1 MNMKRNRLLFVA
13 LVVLATLCTLC
24 FGGTVSVFA
33 AGSGYG
39 VFVGG
44 VEVTESNAADV
55 LGDGTVSYDTAT
67 KTLTLHGATIT
78 DCHTENLFEENVC
91 IGIYAD
97 TDLTVNCIGENVI
110 DLYQH
115 SIDHKG
121 NLAAYGMFSQRSLT
135 LKGTGSL
142 SVHSDECGILT
153 MYAVTV
159 KDITLSVGANHAIM
173 NNQGDI
179 TLSNVTV
186 KTPQNY
192 PAPDKLIS
200 VICSYTSDIYIENS
214 TIEAIGYKRP
224 IMNLQGS
231 IYINESSLKLVASM
245 DAVDENSEISAIG
258 VGSYREQMGTPD
270 QSLVIANS
278 YLDITSDMLGVSSGC
293 GKLRMENVTG
303 QFHLTSDEVAYAV
316 AAVGD
321 LEVSGCDLD
330 ISAIAND
337 NGGSM
342 GLGGEKVTIEDSE
355 LDIEFVGSEAC
366 FAIASGKNMNI
377 AESQVNINGN
387 AKNLVGLYSMEGN
400 ISLTD
405 CQVKMKVRGIGAGL
419 TAGVF
424 TEAGFLTAN
433 GGRLHIMATAQ
444 LSNPNVGCIYTAS
457 EVPFEIINADVL
469 LQGNKVFLLAPD
481 LTSYSSV
488 YVTEASK
495 NLDGSEAEEYQEEN
509 IAAYQYFHIHSFYN
523 ITFNANGGTGEMEG
537 VHDHYGNYTLPAVGF
552 TGPEGKQFKGWA
564 YEKDGEVIE
573 TPEIDVFKNITLYA
587 IWESSHEHDY
597 GTEWKSDE
605 KNHWKECE
613 CGAQQ
618 YVGEHNDANKNGFC
632 DVCGVAIKGGLG
644 AGAIVG
650 IVLGS
655 VAVAGLG
662 GFSLFWF
669 VIKKKKF
676 ADLIALFKKK

>member
-1 MNMKRNRLLFVA
+1 
-13 LVVLATLCTLC
+13 
-24 FGGTVSVFA
+24 
-33 AGSGYG
+33 
-39 VFVGG
+39 
-44 VEVTESNAADV
+44 
-55 LGDGTVSYDTAT
+55 
-67 KTLTLHGATIT
+67 
-78 DCHTENLFEENVC
+78 
-91 IGIYAD
+91 
-97 TDLTVNCIGENVI
+97 
-110 DLYQH
+110 
-115 SIDHKG
+115 
-121 NLAAYGMFSQRSLT
+121 
-135 LKGTGSL
+135 
-142 SVHSDECGILT
+142 
-153 MYAVTV
+153 
-159 KDITLSVGANHAIM
+159 
-173 NNQGDI
+173 
-179 TLSNVTV
+179 
-186 KTPQNY
+186 
-192 PAPDKLIS
+192 
-200 VICSYTSDIYIENS
+200 
-214 TIEAIGYKRP
+214 
-224 IMNLQGS
+224 MNLQGS

-245 DAVDENSEISAIG
+245 DAGEENSEISAIG
-258 VGSYREQMGTPD
+258 IGSYKDQMGTPD

-278 YLDITSDMLGVSSGC
+278 YLDITSDMLGVASGG
-293 GKLRMENVTG
+293 GKLRMDNVTG
-303 QFHLTSDEVAYAV
+303 QFHLSSDEVAYAV

-342 GLGGEKVTIEDSE
+342 GLGGEKVTVEDSE
-355 LDIEFVGSEAC
+355 LDIEFAGSEAC

-387 AKNLVGLYSMEGN
+387 AENLIGLYSMEGN

-424 TEAGFLTAN
+424 TEAGFLTVN

-537 VHDHYGNYTLPAVGF
+537 VHDHYGNYTLPSVGF

-587 IWESSHEHDY
+587 IWEIPQNDDPLIPEHSHSF
-597 GTEWKSDE
+597 GTEWKNDE
-605 KNHWKECE
+605 ENHWKECA

-618 YVGEHNDANKNGFC
+618 YVGEHNDANENGSC
-632 DVCGVAIKGGLG
+632 DVCGLAITEESDDGLG
-644 AGAIVG
+644 TGAIVG
-650 IVLGS
+650 IVIGSVGVVGLGS
-655 VAVAGLG
+655 
-662 GFSLFWF
+662 FSLFWF